1 MKNFLVG
8 TKPREALNNNI
19 IVPEGMSNDVFEI
32 DTKTMCDLYGELVVG
47 TNNWLITSVYGDTD
61 EGGMFSGTIQY
72 LAEDYQIRE
81 VYEKGK
87 LTLQHRDESDNQKY
101 GEPIAISWFNN
112 GMLESITYVHPA
124 SSKVLA
130 RFMSDDSL
138 PKPLLTWKKWY
149 RDGSIAEEYHCVK
162 ASIENSSNVRK
173 SIIKRMILG
182 DGSIKYLKGNN
193 YIHPEIYW
201 LEKETSEK
209 EWERRKH

>member
-8 TKPREALNNNI
+8 AKPKEAIKGNI
-19 IVPEGMSNDVFEI
+19 VVPKGMTSEVFEI
-32 DTKTMCDLYGELVVG
+32 DTKTMCDLYGELIIG

-72 LAEDYQIRE
+72 LAENYQVRE
-81 VYEKGK
+81 IYESGK
-87 LTLQHRDESDNQKY
+87 LNLQHRDETDNQKY
-101 GEPIAISWFNN
+101 GDPIAISWFDN

-130 RFMSDDSL
+130 RFMDDDSL

-149 RDGSIAEEYHCVK
+149 RDGNIAEEYHCIH
-162 ASIENSSNVRK
+162 ASFDDSRNFRK

-182 DGSIKYLKGNN
+182 DGSIKYLKGNK
-193 YIHPEIYW
+193 YIHPETYW
-201 LEKETSEK
+201 LEKETSER